1 MEDSCSTLEPSV
13 SSDDTHGRS
22 IWKMP
27 IKKTDGDGVDKGPI
41 GVVQSD
47 CDHMHDGGD
56 GEKTKQQFVIPR
68 RKDASSSELLQRVD
82 LCTRDG
88 KEIQSIVQESMRKS
102 ESQATFV
109 IQEMHIVK
117 NQSQL
122 KQYHAKRHEMK
133 EEGRTMAEL
142 GERYGFISTESFSKV
157 KALCENGLST
167 ESQTKQIVLGDP
179 SYGVYLCKHAD
190 VVSPVPPQVGR
201 NYYLV
206 VFKYTKVCCSI

>member
-68 RKDASSSELLQRVD
+68 RKDASSS
-82 LCTRDG
+82 G
-88 KEIQSIVQESMRKS
+88 M
-102 ESQATFV
+102 
-109 IQEMHIVK
+109 
-117 NQSQL
+117 
-122 KQYHAKRHEMK
+122 
-133 EEGRTMAEL
+133 
-142 GERYGFISTESFSKV
+142 
-157 KALCENGLST
+157 
-167 ESQTKQIVLGDP
+167 
-179 SYGVYLCKHAD
+179 
-190 VVSPVPPQVGR
+190 
-201 NYYLV
+201 
-206 VFKYTKVCCSI
+206 